1 MKPLVGI
8 GLEDGDVVRVLE
20 VPDGFDPTTL
30 RQVVEGRKLDLAIHP
45 LREVEVMTWEETAS
59 GPVGH
64 AGIVKVSAPCGPF
77 RFQRL
82 PRHWPWKRRCLW
94 TCVQCGATWQVR
106 KA

>member
-8 GLEDGDVVRVLE
+8 GLEDGDVVRVIE

-30 RQVVEGRKLDLAIHP
+30 RQVVEGRKAIHP
-45 LREVEVMTWEETAS
+45 FRDVPTMDWDWRGDQAGRPGMKIERES
-59 GPVGH
+59 
-64 AGIVKVSAPCGPF
+64 CGPF

-94 TCVQCGATWQVR
+94 TCVKCGATWQVR